1 MMDHLQ
7 TIIRQ
12 LGPGDI
18 AALKQLLAVFADVFE
33 QPEVYL
39 GALPSESY
47 LERLLAHPGFIVLV
61 SETDGR
67 VVGGLAAYVLDKFE
81 QERSEIY
88 IYDLGVLE
96 DMHRQGIATM
106 LIRHL
111 QRLAAERGAYVIFV
125 QADLEDGPAIALYD
139 SLGLKE
145 TVHHF
150 DISVPARKLRE

>member
-1 MMDHLQ
+1 MMGHSQML
-7 TIIRQ
+7 IRR
-12 LGPGDI
+12 LGPGDT
-18 AALKQLLAVFADVFE
+18 AELTQLLAVFAKVFE

-39 GALPSESY
+39 GAIPRKSY
-47 LERLLAHPGFIVLV
+47 LERLLANPGFIVLV

-67 VVGGLAAYVLDKFE
+67 IVGGLAAYVLEKFE
-81 QERSEIY
+81 QERSEVY

-96 DMHRQGIATM
+96 DVRRRGIATL

-125 QADLEDGPAIALYD
+125 QADLEDGPAIALYN

-150 DISVPARKLRE
+150 DINVPVRMVR